1 MQPAV
6 YLLNSGIWVAL
17 RTPRRNCMQ
26 MTLRESGDPVTGKI
40 DHHRPSHSP
49 AVIFLS
55 LLLPLALCSFAQQPA
70 VQPPGQPDVMT
81 VDQAVKIG
89 LANNRTLKIVS
100 LNLGVQSEKL
110 AADKTKRLP
119 SFNSYIFGSQL
130 LTPISYTIP
139 AGQFGTNTPI
149 GPIPATNSYIT
160 TPAHPTALVVLS
172 ASQPLLQLYR
182 INLYLR
188 GQQLSVKQAEEQL
201 REQRLT
207 VIDQVQQAY
216 YKVME
221 IENQIVSLNASI
233 KQYDELDRITLQYVS
248 QQVALQSENLEVKS
262 KLADEQLKLLK
273 AQDKLETARETLND
287 LLGRDLNTPFRTA
300 AVAPVTPIEQN
311 LEMAQSTALE
321 HNPQIAEAEIDVDK
335 AANARDLAKSQYI
348 PDLNLSIQYSSPF
361 GYDFVPLNVANA
373 GFEFRWEPWEWGRR
387 RHEVNEK
394 AINVEQSKLKLDN
407 TKSQLLINV
416 GDAFRSLQEAR
427 LGVSVAQAKQVASR
441 EKLREVTLQYGQK
454 TALLRD
460 VLQQQ
465 AAMESA
471 DSEYNNAVAEFW
483 SARADFQKAIG
494 EE

>member
-1 MQPAV
+1 MRAD
-6 YLLNSGIWVAL
+6 AL
-17 RTPRRNCMQ
+17 EFGYP
-26 MTLRESGDPVTGKI
+26 STGKTTNSC
-40 DHHRPSHSP
+40 HT
-49 AVIFLS
+49 S
-55 LLLPLALCSFAQQPA
+55 LLLLLSLSLIFAAAVAFAQQDTTA
-70 VQPPGQPDVMT
+70 PGNQPDVLT
-81 VDQAVKIG
+81 VDDAVKMG

-100 LNLGVQSEKL
+100 LNLNAQNEKY

-130 LTPISYTIP
+130 LTPISYTVP
-139 AGQFGTNTPI
+139 AGQFGTYPAT
-149 GPIPATNSYIT
+149 GAIPASNSYIT
-160 TPAHPTALVVLS
+160 TPAHPTALVALT
-172 ASQPLLQLYR
+172 ASQPLLTLYR

-188 GQQLSVKQAEEQL
+188 GQHLSVEQAVQQL

-216 YKVME
+216 YKVMQA
-221 IENQIVSLNASI
+221 ENQIDSLNASI
-233 KQYDELDRITLQYVS
+233 KQYQEVERISLEYAS
-248 QQVALQSENLEVKS
+248 QQVVLQSENLDVKA

-273 AQDKLETARETLND
+273 AQDKLATAKETLND
-287 LLGRDLNTPFRTA
+287 LLGRDLDTSFRTA
-300 AVAPVTPIEQN
+300 AVAPITEVEQN
-311 LEMAQSTALE
+311 LDMARSTALE
-321 HNPQIAEAEIDVDK
+321 HNPQIAEAALDVSK
-335 AANARDLAKSQYI
+335 ATNARDLAKSQYI
-348 PDLNLSIQYSSPF
+348 PELNLSIQYTSPF

-387 RHEVNEK
+387 KHEVNEK
-394 AINVEQSKLKLDN
+394 TINIEQSKLKLDS

-416 GDAFRSLQEAR
+416 SDSFRSLQEAR
-427 LGVSVAQAKQVASR
+427 VAVTVAQSKQVASR
-441 EKLREVTLQYGQK
+441 EKLREVTLQYQQK

-471 DSEYNNAVAEFW
+471 DSDYNNAVAEFW